1 MKRIGMLTPSSNTV
15 LEPVTAAL
23 ASELPGVTVHFSRFR
38 VTQIALSD
46 QALGQFDDAPMLAA
60 ASLLADAKVDCITW
74 NGTSAGW
81 LGFDADRRLCARI
94 EAETGIKASTCVLTL
109 AELLRRKRQ
118 QRIGLVTPY
127 TDDVQTRIVKNFKS
141 EGIDCVAEH
150 HLSLSDNF
158 SFALV
163 ERARLDQMVA
173 EVASAK
179 PDAIVVFCTNLDGA
193 TPAAAWEEKLSTP
206 IYDTIAISLY
216 GALRAA
222 GVDHAPLRRFGRL
235 FAE

>member
-1 MKRIGMLTPSSNTV
+1 MKRIGMLTPSSNTI
-15 LEPVTAAL
+15 LEPVTATL
-23 ASELPGVTVHFSRFR
+23 AAELPGVTVHFSRFR
-38 VTQIALSD
+38 VTQIGLSD

-81 LGFDADRRLCARI
+81 LGLEADRRLCAGI
-94 EAETGIKASTCVLTL
+94 EAETGIRASTCVLTMVD
-109 AELLRRKRQ
+109 LLRRKGQ

-127 TDDVQTRIVKNFKS
+127 TDDVQARIVTNFKA
-141 EGIDCVAEH
+141 EGIDCVSER

-173 EVASAK
+173 DVASAK

-193 TPAAAWEEKLSTP
+193 TPAPDWEAKLGIP
-206 IYDTIAISLY
+206 IYDTIALSLY
-216 GALRAA
+216 GALQAA

-235 FAE
+235 FGE

>member
-1 MKRIGMLTPSSNTV
+1 MKRIGMLTPSSNTI
-15 LEPVTAAL
+15 LEPVTATL
-23 ASELPGVTVHFSRFR
+23 AAGLPGVTVHFSRFR

-81 LGFDADRRLCARI
+81 LGLEADRRLCTRI
-94 EAETGIKASTCVLTL
+94 EAETGVKASTCVLTMVD
-109 AELLRRKRQ
+109 LLRRKGQ

-127 TDDVQTRIVKNFKS
+127 TDDVQARIVTNFKA
-141 EGIDCVAEH
+141 EGIDCVSER

-173 EVASAK
+173 DVASAK

-193 TPAAAWEEKLSTP
+193 TPASDWEAKLGIP
-206 IYDTIAISLY
+206 VYDTIALSLY
-216 GALRAA
+216 GALQAA

-235 FAE
+235 FGE